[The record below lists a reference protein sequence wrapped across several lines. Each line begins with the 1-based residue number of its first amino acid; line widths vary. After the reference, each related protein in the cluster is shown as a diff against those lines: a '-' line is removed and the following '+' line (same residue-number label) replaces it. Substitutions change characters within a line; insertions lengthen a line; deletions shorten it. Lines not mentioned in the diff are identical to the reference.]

1 MKKFFFRLKVL
12 WRIKSL
18 KEMLRVL
25 EARRELMNP
34 FEYQYEH
41 GFLVDAIKR
50 LENNDIGV
58 FEELKFFGYR

>member
-12 WRIKSL
+12 WRLKSL

-25 EARRELMNP
+25 EIRKETMNP

-41 GFLVDAIKR
+41 GFLIDAIKR
-50 LENNDIGV
+50 LEDDDIEV
-58 FEELKFFGYR
+58 FEELNIFGYN